1 MVGLSGK
8 TLFNIAM
15 TPTTLFNRYL
25 WLIELLSCSKGLS
38 KSEIDSRWAN
48 SVFNDDGKGT
58 IPRRTFI
65 RMKDNILSLFDIQIV
80 YDRKEK
86 KYHIENDISGCN
98 KNTQFLLSAFAVNQM
113 VSENRDLADRILL
126 EDTPAGSNIFLP
138 EITTA
143 MRENR
148 RLSIT
153 YQNYEMQTAR
163 EFEIEPYALRY
174 FGRRWYVLA
183 HTDFHNSLRLYAL
196 DRMKDVKI
204 SDKLFKPP
212 EDFSADDYFSRYFGV
227 IVTDGKA
234 ENIQLKTT
242 DTRAKYLRSLP
253 LHRSQKEIAANLFEL
268 HLVPTDDF
276 INAVR
281 AMETEVEIVSPDWLR
296 KRLLQDAKD
305 LVKKYCKK
313 IL

>member
-1 MVGLSGK
+1 
-8 TLFNIAM
+8 M
-15 TPTTLFNRYL
+15 TPTYLFNRYL
-25 WLIELLSCSKGLS
+25 WLVELFSNGRKLS
-38 KSEIDSRWAN
+38 KREIDSLWAN
-48 SVFNDDGKGT
+48 STLNDDQESE

-65 RMKDNILSLFDIQIV
+65 RMKDAIESLFDIQIQ
-80 YDRKEK
+80 YNRKDD
-86 KYHIENDISGCN
+86 KYYIENDISECN

-126 EDTPAGSNIFLP
+126 EDTPTGSNVFLP

-204 SDKLFKPP
+204 SDKLFKLP

-253 LHRSQKEIAANLFEL
+253 LHRSQKEIASNLFEL

-281 AMETEVEIVSPDWLR
+281 AMGTEVEIVSPDWVR

-305 LVKKYCKK
+305 LVKKYSKK
-313 IL
+313 L

>member
-1 MVGLSGK
+1 
-8 TLFNIAM
+8 M
-15 TPTTLFNRYL
+15 TPTTLFSRYL
-25 WLIELLSCSKGLS
+25 WLIELLSYSNGLS
-38 KSEIDSRWAN
+38 KNEIDSRWAN
-48 SVFNDDGKGT
+48 SVINDDGETT

-65 RMKDNILSLFDIQIV
+65 RMKESISKLFDIQIG
-80 YDRKEK
+80 YDRKED
-86 KYHIENDISGCN
+86 KYYIETDISGYN
-98 KNTQFLLSAFAVNQM
+98 KNTQFLLSAFAGNQM
-113 VSENRDLADRILL
+113 VSENRDLADRMLL

-143 MRENR
+143 MRESR

-204 SDKLFKPP
+204 SDKLFKLP

-227 IVTDGKA
+227 IVTDAKA

-253 LHRSQKEIAANLFEL
+253 LHHSQKEIAANLFDL

-281 AMETEVEIVSPDWLR
+281 AMGAEVEVVSPDWLR

-305 LVKKYCKK
+305 LVKKYSKK

>member
-1 MVGLSGK
+1 
-8 TLFNIAM
+8 M

-25 WLIELLSCSKGLS
+25 WLIELLSYSNGLS
-38 KSEIDSRWAN
+38 KNEIDSRWAN
-48 SVFNDDGKGT
+48 SVINDDGETT

-65 RMKDNILSLFDIQIV
+65 RMKESISKLFDIQIG
-80 YDRKEK
+80 YDRKED
-86 KYHIENDISGCN
+86 KYYIETDISGYN

-204 SDKLFKPP
+204 SDKLFKLP

-234 ENIQLKTT
+234 ENIQLKTS

-253 LHRSQKEIAANLFEL
+253 LHHSQKEIAANLFDL

-281 AMETEVEIVSPDWLR
+281 AMETEVEFVSPDWLR

-305 LVKKYCKK
+305 LVKKYSKK

>member
-1 MVGLSGK
+1 
-8 TLFNIAM
+8 M
-15 TPTTLFNRYL
+15 TPTSIFARYL
-25 WLIELLSCSKGLS
+25 WLIELLSYSKGLS

-48 SVFNDDGKGT
+48 SVFNDDGKKT

-65 RMKDNILSLFDIQIV
+65 RMKDNILNLFDIKIG
-80 YDRKEK
+80 YDRKDK
-86 KYHIENDISGCN
+86 KYYIENDISVCN

-204 SDKLFKPP
+204 SDKLFKLPT
-212 EDFSADDYFSRYFGV
+212 DFSAEDYFSRYFGV
-227 IVTDGKA
+227 IVTDAKA
-234 ENIQLKTT
+234 ENIQLKTS

-253 LHRSQKEIAANLFEL
+253 LHHSQKEIASNLFEL

-281 AMETEVEIVSPDWLR
+281 AMGTEVEVVSPDWLR

-305 LVKKYCKK
+305 LVKKYSKK
-313 IL
+313 LRNYLF

>member
-1 MVGLSGK
+1 
-8 TLFNIAM
+8 M

-25 WLIELLSCSKGLS
+25 WLIELLSYSKGLS

-65 RMKDNILSLFDIQIV
+65 RMKENILSLFDIQIV

-86 KYHIENDISGCN
+86 KYYIENDISGCN

-113 VSENRDLADRILL
+113 VSENRDLTGRILL
-126 EDTPAGSNIFLP
+126 EDTPTGSNVFLP

-183 HTDFHNSLRLYAL
+183 HNGFHDSLRLYAL

-204 SDKLFKPP
+204 SDKLFKLP

-234 ENIQLKTT
+234 ENIQLKTS

-253 LHRSQKEIAANLFEL
+253 LHRSQKEIASNLFEL

-281 AMETEVEIVSPDWLR
+281 AMGTEVEVVSPDWLR

-305 LVKKYCKK
+305 LVKKYSKK
-313 IL
+313 L

>member
-1 MVGLSGK
+1 
-8 TLFNIAM
+8 M
-15 TPTTLFNRYL
+15 TPTTLFARYL
-25 WLIELLSCSKGLS
+25 WLIELLSYSKGLS

-204 SDKLFKPP
+204 SDKLFKLP

-227 IVTDGKA
+227 IVTDAKA

-253 LHRSQKEIAANLFEL
+253 LHRSQKEIASNLFEL

-281 AMETEVEIVSPDWLR
+281 AMGAEVEVVSPDWLR
-296 KRLLQDAKD
+296 KRLLKDAKEM
-305 LVKKYCKK
+305 VKKYSKK

>member
-1 MVGLSGK
+1 
-8 TLFNIAM
+8 M
-15 TPTTLFNRYL
+15 TPTSLFNRYL
-25 WLIELLSCSKGLS
+25 WLIELLSYSNGLS
-38 KSEIDSRWAN
+38 KNEIDSRWAN
-48 SVFNDDGKGT
+48 SVINDDGETT

-65 RMKDNILSLFDIQIV
+65 RMKENISKLFDIQIG

-86 KYHIENDISGCN
+86 KYYIENDISGCN

-126 EDTPAGSNIFLP
+126 EDTPAGSNVFLT

-143 MRENR
+143 MRENHR
-148 RLSIT
+148 MSIT

-204 SDKLFKPP
+204 SDKLFKLPT
-212 EDFSADDYFSRYFGV
+212 DFSADDYFSRYFGV
-227 IVTDGKA
+227 IVTDAKA

-253 LHRSQKEIAANLFEL
+253 LHRSQKEIASNLFEL

-305 LVKKYCKK
+305 LVKKYSKK

>member
-1 MVGLSGK
+1 
-8 TLFNIAM
+8 M
-15 TPTTLFNRYL
+15 TPTLLFNRYL
-25 WLIELLSCSKGLS
+25 WLIELLSYSNGLS
-38 KSEIDSRWAN
+38 KNEIDSRWAY
-48 SVFNDDGKGT
+48 SVFNDDGKKT

-65 RMKDNILSLFDIQIV
+65 RMKDNILCLFDIKIG

-86 KYHIENDISGCN
+86 KYYIENDISECN

-204 SDKLFKPP
+204 SDKLFKLP
-212 EDFSADDYFSRYFGV
+212 EDFSAEDYFSRYFGV
-227 IVTDGKA
+227 IVTDAKA

-253 LHRSQKEIAANLFEL
+253 LHRSQKEIASNLFEL

-281 AMETEVEIVSPDWLR
+281 AMGTEVEVLSPKWLR
-296 KRLLQDAKD
+296 KRLLQEAKD
-305 LVKKYCKK
+305 MVKKYCKK

>member
-1 MVGLSGK
+1 
-8 TLFNIAM
+8 M

-25 WLIELLSCSKGLS
+25 WLIELLSYSKGLS

-65 RMKDNILSLFDIQIV
+65 RMKDNILCLFDIKIG

-86 KYHIENDISGCN
+86 KYYIENDISGCN

-204 SDKLFKPP
+204 SDNLFKLP

-227 IVTDGKA
+227 IVTDAKA

-253 LHRSQKEIAANLFEL
+253 LHHSQKEIAANLFEL

-281 AMETEVEIVSPDWLR
+281 AMGTEVEVVSPDWLR
-296 KRLLQDAKD
+296 NRLLQDAKD
-305 LVKKYCKK
+305 LVKKYSKK
-313 IL
+313 L

>member
-1 MVGLSGK
+1 
-8 TLFNIAM
+8 M
-15 TPTTLFNRYL
+15 TPTSLFARYL
-25 WLIELLSCSKGLS
+25 WLIELLSYSNGLS
-38 KSEIDSRWAN
+38 KNEIDSRWAN
-48 SVFNDDGKGT
+48 SVFNDDGKKT

-65 RMKDNILSLFDIQIV
+65 RMKDNILNLFDIKIG
-80 YDRKEK
+80 YDRKDK
-86 KYHIENDISGCN
+86 KYYIENDISECN

-204 SDKLFKPP
+204 SDKLFKLP
-212 EDFSADDYFSRYFGV
+212 EDFSAEDYFSRYFGV

-234 ENIQLKTT
+234 ENIQLKTS

-253 LHRSQKEIAANLFEL
+253 LHRSQKEIASNLFEL

-281 AMETEVEIVSPDWLR
+281 AMGTEVEIVSPDWVR
-296 KRLLQDAKD
+296 KRLLQEAKD
-305 LVKKYCKK
+305 MVKKYSKK
-313 IL
+313 L

>member
-1 MVGLSGK
+1 
-8 TLFNIAM
+8 M
-15 TPTTLFNRYL
+15 TPTSLFARYL
-25 WLIELLSCSKGLS
+25 WLIELLSYSNGLS
-38 KSEIDSRWAN
+38 KNEIDSRWAN
-48 SVFNDDGKGT
+48 SVINDDGETT

-65 RMKDNILSLFDIQIV
+65 RMKENISKLFDIQIG
-80 YDRKEK
+80 YDRKEDR
-86 KYHIENDISGCN
+86 YYIEDDISGCN

-148 RLSIT
+148 RLAIT
-153 YQNYEMQTAR
+153 YQSYEMQTAR
-163 EFEIEPYALRY
+163 EFEIEPFALRY

-183 HTDFHNSLRLYAL
+183 HTGFHDSLRFYAL

-204 SDKLFKPP
+204 SDKLFKLPT
-212 EDFSADDYFSRYFGV
+212 DFSAYDYFSRYFGM

-253 LHRSQKEIAANLFEL
+253 LHRSQKEIASNLFEL
-268 HLVPTDDF
+268 HVVPTDDF

-281 AMETEVEIVSPDWLR
+281 AMGMEVEIVSPDWLR

-305 LVKKYCKK
+305 LVKKYSKK
-313 IL
+313 L

>member
-1 MVGLSGK
+1 
-8 TLFNIAM
+8 M
-15 TPTTLFNRYL
+15 TPTSLFNRYL
-25 WLIELLSCSKGLS
+25 WLVEQLSNGRKLS

-48 SVFNDDGKGT
+48 SVFNYDGEET
-58 IPRRTFI
+58 IPCRTFI
-65 RMKDNILSLFDIQIV
+65 RMKENILSLFDIQIV

-86 KYHIENDISGCN
+86 KYYIENDISGCN
-98 KNTQFLLSAFAVNQM
+98 KHTQFLLSAFAVNQM

-204 SDKLFKPP
+204 SDKLFKLP

-227 IVTDGKA
+227 IVTDAKA

-253 LHRSQKEIAANLFEL
+253 LHHSQKEIAANLFEL

-281 AMETEVEIVSPDWLR
+281 AMETEVEIVSPAWLR

>member
-1 MVGLSGK
+1 
-8 TLFNIAM
+8 M
-15 TPTTLFNRYL
+15 TPTSLFARYL
-25 WLIELLSCSKGLS
+25 WLIELLSYSKGLS
-38 KSEIDSRWAN
+38 KNEIDNRWAN
-48 SVFNDDGKGT
+48 SVFNDDGKKT

-65 RMKDNILSLFDIQIV
+65 RMKDNILCLFDIKIG

-86 KYHIENDISGCN
+86 KYYIENDISECN
-98 KNTQFLLSAFAVNQM
+98 KNTQFLRSAFAVNQM

-148 RLSIT
+148 RLAIT
-153 YQNYEMQTAR
+153 YQSYEMQTAR

-204 SDKLFKPP
+204 SDKLFKLP
-212 EDFSADDYFSRYFGV
+212 EDFSAEDYFSRYFGV
-227 IVTDGKA
+227 IVTDAKA

-253 LHRSQKEIAANLFEL
+253 LHRSQKEIASNLFEL

-305 LVKKYCKK
+305 LVKKYSKK

>member
-1 MVGLSGK
+1 
-8 TLFNIAM
+8 M
-15 TPTTLFNRYL
+15 TPTSLFSRYL
-25 WLIELLSCSKGLS
+25 WLIELLSYSNGLS
-38 KSEIDSRWAN
+38 KNEIDSRWAN
-48 SVFNDDGKGT
+48 SVLNDDGETT

-98 KNTQFLLSAFAVNQM
+98 KNTQFLRSAFAVNQM

-204 SDKLFKPP
+204 SDKLFKLP
-212 EDFSADDYFSRYFGV
+212 EDFSAEDYFSRYFGV

-253 LHRSQKEIAANLFEL
+253 LHRSQKEIASNLFEL
-268 HLVPTDDF
+268 HLVLTDDF

-281 AMETEVEIVSPDWLR
+281 AMGTEVEVLGPKWLR
-296 KRLLQDAKD
+296 KRLLQEAKD
-305 LVKKYCKK
+305 MVKKYSKK
-313 IL
+313 L

>member
-1 MVGLSGK
+1 
-8 TLFNIAM
+8 M
-15 TPTTLFNRYL
+15 TPTSLFARYL
-25 WLIELLSCSKGLS
+25 WLIELLSYSNGLS
-38 KSEIDSRWAN
+38 KNEIDSRWAN
-48 SVFNDDGKGT
+48 SVINDDGETT

-65 RMKDNILSLFDIQIV
+65 RMKDNILSLFDIQIR

-86 KYHIENDISGCN
+86 KYYIENDISECN

-153 YQNYEMQTAR
+153 YQSHEMLTAR

-204 SDKLFKPP
+204 SDKLFKLP

-234 ENIQLKTT
+234 ENIQLKTSE
-242 DTRAKYLRSLP
+242 TRAKYLRSLP
-253 LHRSQKEIAANLFEL
+253 LHRSQKEIASNLFEL

-305 LVKKYCKK
+305 LVKKYSKK
-313 IL
+313 L

>member
-1 MVGLSGK
+1 
-8 TLFNIAM
+8 M

-25 WLIELLSCSKGLS
+25 WLIELLSYSKGLS

-65 RMKDNILSLFDIQIV
+65 RMKDNILSLFDIQIG

-86 KYHIENDISGCN
+86 KYYIENDISGCN
-98 KNTQFLLSAFAVNQM
+98 KNTQFLLSAFAVNQL

-204 SDKLFKPP
+204 SDKLFKLP

-227 IVTDGKA
+227 IVTDAKA

-253 LHRSQKEIAANLFEL
+253 LHHSQKEIASNLFEL

-281 AMETEVEIVSPDWLR
+281 AMGAEVEIVSPDWLR

-305 LVKKYCKK
+305 LVKKYSKK